1 MSVARETPSGWQFVF
16 IRVYNSLVT
25 EISRKSTAI
34 RNLGKAIFVCGFVWK
49 RRLPIE
55 VQELLKKVHNRQ
67 IALFGTCGFGQSQE
81 YYDRI
86 VENVKQWIPKDNS
99 CLGGFSLH
107 GKDADAGTKTL

>member
-1 MSVARETPSGWQFVF
+1 M
-16 IRVYNSLVT
+16 
-25 EISRKSTAI
+25 
-34 RNLGKAIFVCGFVWK
+34 LGKKGDC
-49 RRLPIE
+49 PIE

-86 VENVKQWIPKDNS
+86 VENVNS
-99 CLGGFSLH
+99 GFRKTTAVWGTFALH